1 MTNKLNKTEK
11 EKANLWDAGMY
22 SQIIYFQNGR
32 NKPCSLALTTTVEQ
46 HEMLINNLTRDKISH
61 EAFYYYSKG

>member
-11 EKANLWDAGMY
+11 EKANLWDSGMY
-22 SQIIYFQNGR
+22 SQIIYFKNGR
-32 NKPCSLALTTTVEQ
+32 NKPCSLAITTNKEQ
-46 HEMLINNLTRDKISH
+46 HDMLINNFIRDKINH